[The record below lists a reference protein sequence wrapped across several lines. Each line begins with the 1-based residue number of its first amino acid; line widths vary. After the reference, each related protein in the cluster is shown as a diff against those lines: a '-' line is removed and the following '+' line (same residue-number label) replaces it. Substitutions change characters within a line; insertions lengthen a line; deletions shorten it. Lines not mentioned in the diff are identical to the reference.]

1 MTLLQQPFTQVGTDE
16 PGPTCDQDT
25 AWRVGVSHAVSV
37 HRRAARTS
45 VIARGRSPTP
55 PPSVPELTT
64 VGRPVALLVEDTR
77 EYVLIGSTLLESEG
91 FEVVA
96 AGDGETGLGLARS
109 FRPEVVLLDVSL
121 PGIDGF
127 EVCRRLRE
135 FSDAYVIMVTGRT
148 DEVDRIVG
156 LTVGADDY
164 VTKPFSARELAA
176 RIAAMRRRPRA
187 AVTTTRLE
195 FDGLTIDVAAREV
208 TLDGNRLE
216 LTKIEFDLLAKLAS
230 EPRRVFARQQLLDAV
245 WGGDWYGDDHVVDV
259 HMGNLRKKLGES
271 GSNPRFIHTVRG
283 VGFRF
288 EIKS

>member
-1 MTLLQQPFTQVGTDE
+1 M
-16 PGPTCDQDT
+16 
-25 AWRVGVSHAVSV
+25 A
-37 HRRAARTS
+37 RRACH
-45 VIARGRSPTP
+45 RSHDPDTIK
-55 PPSVPELTT
+55 S
-64 VGRPVALLVEDTR
+64 VGRPAALLVEDNS
-77 EYVLIGSTLLESEG
+77 EYTLIGTRLLENEG
-91 FEVVA
+91 YEVHVA
-96 AGDGETGLGLARS
+96 TDGENGVGLARVH
-109 FRPEVVLLDVSL
+109 RPEVVLLDVTL

-127 EVCRRLRE
+127 EVCRRIRE

-176 RIAAMRRRPRA
+176 RIAAMRRRPRSA
-187 AVTTTRLE
+187 PVNSLLE
-195 FDGLTIDVAAREV
+195 FDGLTIDDSAREV
-208 TLDGNRLE
+208 TLDGNPLD
-216 LTKIEFDLLAKLAS
+216 LTKIEFDLLSKLAS

-271 GSNPRFIHTVRG
+271 GSKPRFIHTVRG

-288 EIKS
+288 EAKS

>member
-1 MTLLQQPFTQVGTDE
+1 V
-16 PGPTCDQDT
+16 
-25 AWRVGVSHAVSV
+25 
-37 HRRAARTS
+37 ARP
-45 VIARGRSPTP
+45 IA
-55 PPSVPELTT
+55 LI
-64 VGRPVALLVEDTR
+64 VEDNR
-77 EYVLIGSTLLESEG
+77 EYAMIATRLLENEG

-96 AGDGETGLGLARS
+96 AQDGETGIGQARVR
-109 FRPEVVLLDVSL
+109 RPEVILLDVSL

-127 EVCRRLRE
+127 EVCRRVRE

-148 DEVDRIVG
+148 DEVDRVVG

-176 RIAAMRRRPRA
+176 RVAAMRRRPRA
-187 AVTTTRLE
+187 AGPSDNLE
-195 FDGLTIDVAAREV
+195 FSGLSIDVNAREV
-208 TLDGNRLE
+208 RLDGEILD
-216 LTKIEFDLLAKLAS
+216 LTKIEFDLLTKLAS

-245 WGGDWYGDDHVVDV
+245 WGADWYGDDHVVDV

-288 EIKS
+288 EASA

>member
-1 MTLLQQPFTQVGTDE
+1 
-16 PGPTCDQDT
+16 
-25 AWRVGVSHAVSV
+25 
-37 HRRAARTS
+37 
-45 VIARGRSPTP
+45 
-55 PPSVPELTT
+55 
-64 VGRPVALLVEDTR
+64 VEDNR
-77 EYVLIGSTLLESEG
+77 EYALIGTRLLENEG

-96 AGDGETGLGLARS
+96 AIDGETGLGLAR
-109 FRPEVVLLDVSL
+109 RHQPEVILLDVSL

-148 DEVDRIVG
+148 DEVDRVVG

-176 RIAAMRRRPRA
+176 RIGAMRRRPRSA
-187 AVTTTRLE
+187 PVGTRLE
-195 FDGLTIDVAAREV
+195 FDGLAIDAAAREV
-208 TLDGNRLE
+208 VLDGTRLD
-216 LTKIEFDLLAKLAS
+216 LTKIEFDLLSKLAS
-230 EPRRVFARQQLLDAV
+230 EPRRVFARQQLLDSV

-271 GSNPRFIHTVRG
+271 GSRPRFIHTVRG

-288 EIKS
+288 DSQN